1 MFDSNKNKEDQ
12 MEELFGA
19 AFVGGYGGAL
29 LEADDIDDEEDE
41 TEEDEK
47 KLRLENES

>member
-1 MFDSNKNKEDQ
+1 MYDPNDKDDM

-29 LEADDIDDEEDE
+29 LEADDLDDEEDD
-41 TEEDEK
+41 DEQDSRFGVDRDK
-47 KLRLENES
+47 K